1 MALLDLSLHFQ
12 AGLFAGINSA
22 FLALTLPLLSADPAD
37 DTNALLTQNNAILMQ
52 LAMGRNDSLP
62 SNSDLPS
69 SSFSPSSNILAVN
82 VLFSLS
88 LTFALISSFL
98 AVIGRQWLVYYR
110 KRSGGGLD
118 RQRWEQLKRF
128 LGAER
133 WGLELILDDIL
144 PSLLQIGLIVFCVAL
159 VIYLDSLNPTVSR
172 IVGIPMYVGLAFF
185 VGSAMC
191 TIWDRFCPFQS
202 PLSHLLS
209 SFVRSIAPIWSL
221 VQDFWIIHRGLR
233 YPTDVRRAARNR
245 QEDRR
250 VKFEAFTSS
259 IFNSDWYRVLISIR
273 AEEPLESLQVTA
285 LRRLICTSEDP
296 ATLLTSAANILTIN
310 DSDQPI
316 KLWSDEI
323 FRARLM
329 DLYKGSADRT
339 LKFLGRGRVELAS
352 AVRRLYT
359 AATAQ
364 FVVYMDLNIEDFLY
378 VFQCLSETEG
388 FRTSTIWIPE
398 AMPHDTSP
406 FYNQLSLTL
415 AILSIFDFQP
425 PVVEIQNFC
434 GYLGLYSDALINPDW
449 RSLSLLAWT
458 VSQLPR
464 IEWVSHQDIGA
475 IRKVLRGDTVAAL
488 ESIDSALKMIS
499 EGGKV
504 YTLDRSKVLTNIMRC
519 TSQVVADE

>member
-1 MALLDLSLHFQ
+1 MDYRICKFPRFHGLIFTDSPVGSLHFQ

-62 SNSDLPS
+62 NNSDLPS
-69 SSFSPSSNILAVN
+69 NSFYPSSNILAVN

-133 WGLELILDDIL
+133 WRLELILDDIL
-144 PSLLQIGLIVFCVAL
+144 PSLLQIGLIAFCVAL

-172 IVGIPMYVGLAFF
+172 IVGIPMYAGLAFF

-209 SFVRSIAPIWSL
+209 SFVRSIAPIWRF
-221 VQDFWIIHRGLR
+221 VQDFWILHRGLT
-233 YPTDVRRAARNR
+233 YHTDVRRAARNR
-245 QEDRR
+245 QEERSI
-250 VKFEAFTSS
+250 KFKEFTSS

-273 AEEPLESLQVTA
+273 PEEPIDSLQVTA

-296 ATLLTSAANILTIN
+296 ATLLTSAANILTIH
-310 DSDQPI
+310 DSDRLI
-316 KLWSDEI
+316 KLWGDEI

-329 DLYKGSADRT
+329 GLYRGSADRT

-352 AVRRLYT
+352 AVRQLYT

-364 FVVYMDLNIEDFLY
+364 FVVYMDLNIEDFLS
-378 VFQCLSETEG
+378 VFRCLSETEG

-415 AILSIFDFQP
+415 AIISIFGFQP

-449 RSLSLLAWT
+449 RSLSLLAWII
-458 VSQLPR
+458 SQLPR
-464 IEWVSHQDIGA
+464 IKMVSHQDIGY
-475 IRKVLRGDTVAAL
+475 IRKVLRG
-488 ESIDSALKMIS
+488 
-499 EGGKV
+499 
-504 YTLDRSKVLTNIMRC
+504 
-519 TSQVVADE
+519 